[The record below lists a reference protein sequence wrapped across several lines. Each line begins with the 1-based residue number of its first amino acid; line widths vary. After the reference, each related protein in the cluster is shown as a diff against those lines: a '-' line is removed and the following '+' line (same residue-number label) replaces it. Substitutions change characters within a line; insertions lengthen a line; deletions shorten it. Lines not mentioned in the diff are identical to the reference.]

1 MDPNKGHGEN
11 IRTYNRTENRTAE
24 FLDDRERPPPGD
36 LILKTCDRTAFI
48 FQLRPT
54 NPRRSPTW
62 RAYEPEGSRSRRTGI
77 AMASQPLFNGEAK
90 RQSTPREY
98 LQGGRGS

>member
-11 IRTYNRTENRTAE
+11 IRTYNRTENRTAG

-62 RAYEPEGSRSRRTGI
+62 RAYGPEGSRSRRTGI
-77 AMASQPLFNGEAK
+77 AMGLATPLQRRSKTTKYPKGI
-90 RQSTPREY
+90 ST
-98 LQGGRGS
+98 GG